1 MPLTL
6 DDSWTKLARGKEH
19 LETLARECDG
29 YLCAGPTFAAEVFY
43 DPEAEAV
50 EPEFRADPM
59 PPPRMGAIV
68 GDIAHNLRSA
78 LDVAARQLAVA
89 NDEDAARERRHLVTF
104 PLTSSPEAFARSRP
118 LAFFSESAR
127 RVIERLQPYQVSMEA
142 LGWLRDL
149 SNADKH
155 RVAQLTIAVVA
166 KQ

>member
-89 NDEDAARERRHLVTF
+89 NDEDAARERR
-104 PLTSSPEAFARSRP
+104 
-118 LAFFSESAR
+118 
-127 RVIERLQPYQVSMEA
+127 
-142 LGWLRDL
+142 
-149 SNADKH
+149 
-155 RVAQLTIAVVA
+155 
-166 KQ
+166 